1 MRLQFLWSENSGAFS
16 PGCSSDI
23 VKVDGVSPLACL
35 LMDDGGQEL
44 LGTIS
49 WLKEG
54 VKRIGLVK
62 DSTVGLADWSRDAW
76 GAELTKDQVKIYSLY
91 DESYFELISLFSFE
105 AAMLAW
111 INFIEMGP
119 MVGGGEVEV

>member
-1 MRLQFLWSENSGAFS
+1 MRLRFLWSEISDVFS
-16 PGCSSDI
+16 PGCSSDV

-35 LMDDGGQEL
+35 LMDDGGQEFL
-44 LGTIS
+44 DTIS

-76 GAELTKDQVKIYSLY
+76 GQS
-91 DESYFELISLFSFE
+91 
-105 AAMLAW
+105 
-111 INFIEMGP
+111 
-119 MVGGGEVEV
+119 